1 MIRDSFVMS
10 GATVKAGAHVTRA
23 IVGEGA
29 TIGENV
35 VIDGSEEVA
44 VVGYNE
50 VVGAPDED

>member
-1 MIRDSFVMS
+1 MS